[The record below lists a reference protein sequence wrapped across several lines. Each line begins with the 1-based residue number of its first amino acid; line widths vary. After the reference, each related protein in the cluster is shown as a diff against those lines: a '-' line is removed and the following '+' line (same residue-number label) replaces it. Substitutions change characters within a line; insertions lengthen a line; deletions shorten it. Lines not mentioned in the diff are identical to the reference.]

1 MTKHTRMPMSDSA
14 EDSNSDEPELTL
26 DQGEARLEALE
37 PRHERETRTARIL
50 SDGSM
55 RDNEAADRD
64 WMASKRDMAANME
77 AWLPGEVDHAAAQ
90 ARQEAWDDRKASAA
104 DRKASAED
112 RSVLA
117 EGENLDHR

>member
-1 MTKHTRMPMSDSA
+1 MPMSESA
-14 EDSNSDEPELTL
+14 KDSNSDEPELTL
-26 DQGEARLEALE
+26 DQREAPLKAQV
-37 PRHERETRTARIL
+37 PRHEREKRTARIL
-50 SDGSM
+50 SDGYM
-55 RDNEAADRD
+55 RDNEAAARD

-77 AWLPGEVDHAAAQ
+77 AWLTGVTDHAAAQ